1 MQYTNRKPAYYLNRA
16 FKLLCSSMSQRFISN
31 EYVQTLTVIHPA
43 RRTEPPK
50 RLATASPP
58 PAAAREPPAAPAPAA
73 EEALPPPAAH
83 VQDARH
89 HVQLKSWTS
98 GHQLHSSGASEWR
111 GGTGGP
117 GVGGRGCCVG
127 YV

>member
-1 MQYTNRKPAYYLNRA
+1 MRYTNRKPAYYLNRA

-50 RLATASPP
+50 RLATAAPP
-58 PAAAREPPAAPAPAA
+58 PATARKPPAAPAQ

-98 GHQLHSSGASEWR
+98 GHQLHSSGASECR
-111 GGTGGP
+111 RVREGTRNGRVKCW
-117 GVGGRGCCVG
+117 VGGV
-127 YV
+127 